1 MANNIITFRNATQKV
16 LWNHEISGQLS
27 DGMWENSNVNQKIW
41 SAEAHVGTPGVNFHT
56 NGMRANFNFCN
67 EQLLDIV
74 GDRMLM
80 FAKASKITKDEK
92 IIAAAEYLEGIKTEE
107 QFNKIMQDKKDYRS
121 KYLAQIKNWKNAQKI
136 INVPYS
142 ESQMRADLKD
152 MSKTLSMAGNNST
165 APSKKIPDKDLQR
178 AQGILS
184 KAGNDKAKSIQLTK
198 TMASLTNDRV
208 KLQARGDAM
217 KELGRPDLA
226 KIFHDKL
233 HESKVNKL
241 LRTVLIESLL
251 KESKLRTV
259 KVLFQNG
266 DELTTNMAA
275 HLKDDEIKN
284 YYKVGKTF
292 NLGSGDKDKMTKV
305 KKVIILEDKKI
316 TSAKK
321 LSDVIKGDYVW
332 KLMSRYN
339 PQLGY
344 YYVFSKEL
352 VEKVTSTSIITGY
365 QKFNK
370 NTGECLNKSST
381 SYGSAEYKIMT
392 QEEAKKENDR
402 LKKNGDNVRGFM

>member
-27 DGMWENSNVNQKIW
+27 DGMWENNNVNEKIW

-67 EQLLDIV
+67 EQLLDVV

-107 QFNKIMQDKKDYRS
+107 QFNKIMQNKKDYRS

-136 INVPYS
+136 INAPYS

-241 LRTVLIESLL
+241 LRTVLIESEESDKYIEQIKKAMKRAGLTPNNIERSEDNKTTYICKHRVYSELSVRTLL
-251 KESKLRTV
+251 DMQKLLSCKISFKPESK
-259 KVLFQNG
+259 
-266 DELTTNMAA
+266 DI
-275 HLKDDEIKN
+275 LKIWFE
-284 YYKVGKTF
+284 F
-292 NLGSGDKDKMTKV
+292 
-305 KKVIILEDKKI
+305 
-316 TSAKK
+316 
-321 LSDVIKGDYVW
+321 
-332 KLMSRYN
+332 
-339 PQLGY
+339 
-344 YYVFSKEL
+344 
-352 VEKVTSTSIITGY
+352 
-365 QKFNK
+365 
-370 NTGECLNKSST
+370 
-381 SYGSAEYKIMT
+381 
-392 QEEAKKENDR
+392 
-402 LKKNGDNVRGFM
+402 